1 MSSTHVF
8 LFCFVLMLFV
18 FVFSRFSSCNRWFH
32 FFNDDPANWIPA
44 GEGVC
49 VSLLIAVSDAEIN

>member
-18 FVFSRFSSCNRWFH
+18 FVFSRFSSCNSWFH
-32 FFNDDPANWIPA
+32 FFNDDPAN
-44 GEGVC
+44 
-49 VSLLIAVSDAEIN
+49 